1 MIGVCSTNNLPCHPS
16 SLTLPRLSQTPCPPG
31 SFSAS
36 PSQSTCTSCEAGK
49 FQSDEARDEC
59 ISCTAGHFCPA
70 SSIAPLPCLP
80 GSTFQPDAS
89 QTSCKSCSNCPVGE
103 VVTEG
108 EEKDGLN
115 CNLVSTTFAHPLL
128 ASLSHLAISLQI
140 VPSRW
145 IVSAPVAWPQPTL
158 TTVSHASS
166 VMVRAST
173 MTLTERP
180 PASPPLSDLWSQRI
194 AKESLL
200 VRKDIIP
207 MMV

>member
-1 MIGVCSTNNLPCHPS
+1 M
-16 SLTLPRLSQTPCPPG
+16 
-31 SFSAS
+31 
-36 PSQSTCTSCEAGK
+36 
-49 FQSDEARDEC
+49 
-59 ISCTAGHFCPA
+59 
-70 SSIAPLPCLP
+70 
-80 GSTFQPDAS
+80 
-89 QTSCKSCSNCPVGE
+89 
-103 VVTEG
+103 TEG
-108 EEKDGLN
+108 EEEDGLN
-115 CNLVSTTFAHPLL
+115 CDLVSTTFAHPLL

-145 IVSAPVAWPQPTL
+145 IASAPVAWPQPTL

-173 MTLTERP
+173 ITLTERP
-180 PASPPLSDLWSQRI
+180 PASPPLSDLLSQRI